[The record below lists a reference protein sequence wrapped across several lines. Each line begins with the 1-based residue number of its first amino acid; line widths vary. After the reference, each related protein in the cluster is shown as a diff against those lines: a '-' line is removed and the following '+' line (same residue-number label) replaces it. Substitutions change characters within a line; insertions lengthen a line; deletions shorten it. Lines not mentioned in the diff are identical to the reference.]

1 MNNKI
6 HSDESLFFSKPECRN
21 DIHYYLL
28 KKLKN
33 FNNPVILEL
42 GVHKGSS
49 TAKFLDYVNNNGG
62 ELYSVDIVDCS
73 GIINTERF
81 KNISTDNWNFLKSND
96 LNLDLILSKFP
107 KLKNGIDLIY
117 IDSYHDYTHV
127 NLILKKWYIYMK
139 KFSYL
144 FFDDTES
151 RAYKEKKDFFHSVNN
166 DSVDNLVKDFHSR
179 NYDQV
184 ILTKYFSGS
193 GLSELLKISDLGT
206 KANFDKKLYNYN
218 SIVANTYLYLKKI
231 VYHLKKK
238 DKK

>member
-1 MNNKI
+1 
-6 HSDESLFFSKPECRN
+6 
-21 DIHYYLL
+21 
-28 KKLKN
+28 
-33 FNNPVILEL
+33 
-42 GVHKGSS
+42 
-49 TAKFLDYVNNNGG
+49 
-62 ELYSVDIVDCS
+62 
-73 GIINTERF
+73 
-81 KNISTDNWNFLKSND
+81 
-96 LNLDLILSKFP
+96 
-107 KLKNGIDLIY
+107 
-117 IDSYHDYTHV
+117 
-127 NLILKKWYIYMK
+127 MK

-218 SIVANTYLYLKKI
+218 SIVANTYLYLKKNC
-231 VYHLKKK
+231 LSFKKK
-238 DKK
+238 R